1 MISQALN
8 AFFLWR
14 EITFQ
19 YFCSSITTAG
29 AKTISIWLVLWLE
42 GTNPPGGETRNP
54 QLRQDYRII
63 PSMSQN
69 CLKFWDKFETKLRT
83 DLRPYRDNLETY
95 LTILLLRANWDIF
108 ETWVHSVAFAPLQF
122 DGWICSSLGP
132 IQDAHS
138 LSLSRSSCNCWACWR
153 FLMVRHYSFV
163 MIGKATEKYNT
174 NVQHCKV
181 WLQFFTQNVRMYAW
195 VKTLF
200 NSVVA
205 PFKKNCWPNL

>member
-108 ETWVHSVAFAPLQF
+108 ETWVHSVITFMMKVYFVCRNYRRLHF
-122 DGWICSSLGP
+122 GSRVREKIHSSEHIDLP
-132 IQDAHS
+132 SAV
-138 LSLSRSSCNCWACWR
+138 LR
-153 FLMVRHYSFV
+153 
-163 MIGKATEKYNT
+163 
-174 NVQHCKV
+174 
-181 WLQFFTQNVRMYAW
+181 
-195 VKTLF
+195 
-200 NSVVA
+200 
-205 PFKKNCWPNL
+205 

>member
-14 EITFQ
+14 KITFQ

-108 ETWVHSVAFAPLQF
+108 ETWVHSVMGIIL
-122 DGWICSSLGP
+122 DEIICESSNWQHIKKLRITILGTNWQLFRLER
-132 IQDAHS
+132 IAKCSDLFCLHKI
-138 LSLSRSSCNCWACWR
+138 SS
-153 FLMVRHYSFV
+153 F
-163 MIGKATEKYNT
+163 TE
-174 NVQHCKV
+174 
-181 WLQFFTQNVRMYAW
+181 L
-195 VKTLF
+195 
-200 NSVVA
+200 
-205 PFKKNCWPNL
+205 

>member
-29 AKTISIWLVLWLE
+29 AKTISIWLVVWLE

-95 LTILLLRANWDIF
+95 MYLTILLLRANWDIF
-108 ETWVHSVAFAPLQF
+108 ETWVHSDYQP
-122 DGWICSSLGP
+122 
-132 IQDAHS
+132 
-138 LSLSRSSCNCWACWR
+138 
-153 FLMVRHYSFV
+153 
-163 MIGKATEKYNT
+163 
-174 NVQHCKV
+174 
-181 WLQFFTQNVRMYAW
+181 
-195 VKTLF
+195 
-200 NSVVA
+200 
-205 PFKKNCWPNL
+205 KNCEVSWNWSFAIFCTSVNGRIKISQFYQCKCALCIHCHM

>member
-108 ETWVHSVAFAPLQF
+108 ETWVHSV
-122 DGWICSSLGP
+122 GMCSKCHGYQGNHGHL
-132 IQDAHS
+132 
-138 LSLSRSSCNCWACWR
+138 
-153 FLMVRHYSFV
+153 
-163 MIGKATEKYNT
+163 KA
-174 NVQHCKV
+174 
-181 WLQFFTQNVRMYAW
+181 
-195 VKTLF
+195 LF
-200 NSVVA
+200 NVFTTTTKMSCMSLHAISVFDSV
-205 PFKKNCWPNL
+205 

>member
-14 EITFQ
+14 KITFQ
-19 YFCSSITTAG
+19 YLCSSITTAG
-29 AKTISIWLVLWLE
+29 AKTISIWLALWLE

-95 LTILLLRANWDIF
+95 LTILRLRANWDIF
-108 ETWVHSVAFAPLQF
+108 ETWVHSECTAIGLASTLVVLNKLSMWMSPVAA
-122 DGWICSSLGP
+122 ISCSEWGGGGGAEAA
-132 IQDAHS
+132 I
-138 LSLSRSSCNCWACWR
+138 
-153 FLMVRHYSFV
+153 FIYS
-163 MIGKATEKYNT
+163 I
-174 NVQHCKV
+174 
-181 WLQFFTQNVRMYAW
+181 
-195 VKTLF
+195 
-200 NSVVA
+200 
-205 PFKKNCWPNL
+205 

>member
-54 QLRQDYRII
+54 QLRQDDRII

-95 LTILLLRANWDIF
+95 LTILLLRANWEIF
-108 ETWVHSVAFAPLQF
+108 ETWVHSGRYLGCLPL
-122 DGWICSSLGP
+122 
-132 IQDAHS
+132 HV
-138 LSLSRSSCNCWACWR
+138 LSRPVFS
-153 FLMVRHYSFV
+153 
-163 MIGKATEKYNT
+163 
-174 NVQHCKV
+174 
-181 WLQFFTQNVRMYAW
+181 
-195 VKTLF
+195 
-200 NSVVA
+200 
-205 PFKKNCWPNL
+205 

>member
-14 EITFQ
+14 EITFH

-108 ETWVHSVAFAPLQF
+108 ETWVHS
-122 DGWICSSLGP
+122 DTY
-132 IQDAHS
+132 
-138 LSLSRSSCNCWACWR
+138 LSYPSKPKPKPKLTWQ
-153 FLMVRHYSFV
+153 LMILPCY
-163 MIGKATEKYNT
+163 INPY
-174 NVQHCKV
+174 
-181 WLQFFTQNVRMYAW
+181 L
-195 VKTLF
+195 
-200 NSVVA
+200 
-205 PFKKNCWPNL
+205 

>member
-1 MISQALN
+1 MILQALN

-108 ETWVHSVAFAPLQF
+108 ETWVHSECLPHRLTLLEHVSLWGRHFSTTSTS
-122 DGWICSSLGP
+122 GVHCSSNRKLPNDIGGGDVP
-132 IQDAHS
+132 LDRVWF
-138 LSLSRSSCNCWACWR
+138 SRSSI
-153 FLMVRHYSFV
+153 L
-163 MIGKATEKYNT
+163 
-174 NVQHCKV
+174 
-181 WLQFFTQNVRMYAW
+181 TQDI
-195 VKTLF
+195 
-200 NSVVA
+200 
-205 PFKKNCWPNL
+205 